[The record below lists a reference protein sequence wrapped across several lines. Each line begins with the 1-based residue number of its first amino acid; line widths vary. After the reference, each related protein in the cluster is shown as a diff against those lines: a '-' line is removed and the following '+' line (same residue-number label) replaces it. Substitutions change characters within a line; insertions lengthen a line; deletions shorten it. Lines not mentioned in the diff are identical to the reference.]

1 LKNLWINIT
10 KQLDNLAVP
19 VFPDIVMIQLYYQLI
34 TNYLVILEILDLIF
48 WQRLA
53 YIQYFILE
61 IELQLLKSV
70 CLSLYEIVFLFF
82 FVFKLIG
89 FSSPQNSSIY
99 MLFIQF
105 DIFDFSVIF
114 VSFLVLLLE
123 LIQIQT
129 KVFGI
134 SHLSLVKITFDID
147 DPVFFHHVQTFFMI
161 AHVGLQ

>member
-1 LKNLWINIT
+1 
-10 KQLDNLAVP
+10 
-19 VFPDIVMIQLYYQLI
+19 MIQLYYQLI

>member
-1 LKNLWINIT
+1 MKNLWINIT
-10 KQLDNLAVP
+10 KQLDDLAVP

>member
-10 KQLDNLAVP
+10 KQLDDLAVP